1 MANQSNKPYT
11 LQLST
16 KICDRLPR
24 ELRDRIYSL
33 LDLDQETKRSKPID
47 DFIDDQCCEQFSR
60 ECLLWYYE
68 NVPQMLYRPFN
79 YQDMKHFMRL
89 YPQVKKI
96 PGLIIVLD
104 AGQPDFEFEALTHAM
119 DELKATGHFDD
130 LNRDF
135 KVRVYIDIAHHAM
148 WRSMNPNVEQAILS
162 SQRILQY
169 FSTRVEDAMCFVRLM
184 EAEDTE
190 SRDVGMDITES
201 MEEPMDEIL
210 EIFGCLVVMGMEC
223 SPPRWIEKPYRMCHR
238 KTQLLQL

>member
-1 MANQSNKPYT
+1 
-11 LQLST
+11 
-16 KICDRLPR
+16 
-24 ELRDRIYSL
+24 
-33 LDLDQETKRSKPID
+33 
-47 DFIDDQCCEQFSR
+47 
-60 ECLLWYYE
+60 
-68 NVPQMLYRPFN
+68 MLYRPFN

-89 YPQVKKI
+89 YPKVKKI

-201 MEEPMDEIL
+201 MEEPMNGIL
-210 EIFGCLVVMGMEC
+210 ERFGVLVVMGMEY
-223 SPPRWIEKPYRMCHR
+223 SPPRYVEVEISVAPYYRVNMLQMDR
-238 KTQLLQL
+238 KAL